1 MFTCILIVLWKR
13 LSFRMKK
20 KKQAFFIANL
30 YKPSNYH
37 IKKKKKK
44 HSWLIRSQTRNRI
57 RKNWLES
64 NRLGKSI
71 TNVFLCVCFWV
82 LHLYRKNWI
91 PEAYSLASRRT
102 WKRWKQVNT
111 KNVYKQKIAML
122 RNSMYQTSWAYLAK
136 WNNISVAASSH
147 HKRLNHPLSNV
158 FRFFRYFFP

>member
-30 YKPSNYH
+30 YKPSNCH
-37 IKKKKKK
+37 IKKKNTK

-71 TNVFLCVCFWV
+71 TNVFLCVYFWV

-91 PEAYSLASRRT
+91 PEAYSSACCCWSRNIHET
-102 WKRWKQVNT
+102 DGN
-111 KNVYKQKIAML
+111 KQKYKNFSFLFCAKQENKIATL
-122 RNSMYQTSWAYLAK
+122 
-136 WNNISVAASSH
+136 WNFSV
-147 HKRLNHPLSNV
+147 SNV
-158 FRFFRYFFP
+158 LSLPSQVEWYFSCSKFAS